1 MKKRIILLLLCVLGC
16 KCDSFRTD
24 KAWLAVVSHG
34 ANPSNLLQTATAMTE
49 TMKQLKERVN
59 YIVRM
64 PKISLIAA
72 ICMVL
77 ICAIVAGCAAAGSTG
92 AQQGPEKDPPATTTP
107 TSTPETS
114 PATNPTTKP
123 TEPKP
128 TDPAP
133 TDPSNDELAKFNALF
148 GDVYGWYNKALTSE
162 YTTPAQL
169 DLMLFFLGEFREESN
184 QVTDSERAQ
193 LKDLYGYS
201 DDIDMLDITCLPVD
215 KMNQV
220 LTELFGITLEDVED
234 AGFYDMNY
242 LESTNCYYIV
252 GNGASGAMDFNALAV
267 KMLDDGTI
275 RVSYTQFTGS
285 EDEMFVVTLLPY
297 GDGYR
302 VLSNLS
308 ADHPAQCEYAQVGV
322 LQEATCVQP
331 EILLFACVHCGHQI
345 QQENKKDID
354 HDYSKTTVTKKAT
367 CISEGEKSY
376 VCSMCGKTKFY
387 KTIPVSSEH
396 DYKLVDK
403 EKYSDTFAGTK
414 WYRCKDCGLE
424 KECYYGKKGNYDLDA
439 IAAEMAEYV
448 EQFGFHFQIITA
460 DDLYYSQKP
469 DRYSFK
475 HCEMMGGPDFLYD
488 KVFSAVK
495 SWCNERLASCEDT
508 GVDPSAYVCE
518 LYLDGWNNG
527 SLGGTFF
534 SLFVS
539 TGHSDS

>member
-1 MKKRIILLLLCVLGC
+1 MKKWIILLLLCVL
-16 KCDSFRTD
+16 
-24 KAWLAVVSHG
+24 L
-34 ANPSNLLQTATAMTE
+34 
-49 TMKQLKERVN
+49 
-59 YIVRM
+59 
-64 PKISLIAA
+64 
-72 ICMVL
+72 
-77 ICAIVAGCAAAGSTG
+77 AGCAAAGSTG

-285 EDEMFVVTLLPY
+285 EDEMFV
-297 GDGYR
+297 
-302 VLSNLS
+302 
-308 ADHPAQCEYAQVGV
+308 Q
-322 LQEATCVQP
+322 LQ
-331 EILLFACVHCGHQI
+331 I
-345 QQENKKDID
+345 
-354 HDYSKTTVTKKAT
+354 
-367 CISEGEKSY
+367 
-376 VCSMCGKTKFY
+376 
-387 KTIPVSSEH
+387 
-396 DYKLVDK
+396 
-403 EKYSDTFAGTK
+403 
-414 WYRCKDCGLE
+414 
-424 KECYYGKKGNYDLDA
+424 
-439 IAAEMAEYV
+439 
-448 EQFGFHFQIITA
+448 
-460 DDLYYSQKP
+460 
-469 DRYSFK
+469 
-475 HCEMMGGPDFLYD
+475 
-488 KVFSAVK
+488 
-495 SWCNERLASCEDT
+495 
-508 GVDPSAYVCE
+508 
-518 LYLDGWNNG
+518 
-527 SLGGTFF
+527 
-534 SLFVS
+534 
-539 TGHSDS
+539 